1 MSSTKPFKLKPVQ
14 LRDAFI
20 ADLAKCWQ
28 KAQSLHAKDTPYA
41 FVLFGLEGTPHFE
54 PHVLTEEGLET
65 AAKRYIENG
74 YCETLA
80 EGQKELR
87 FSIEDSPYAAELEG
101 ELPTVNALLK
111 PVEHILDETL
121 GYALLAKA
129 AMDAFVTLD
138 KQGVF
143 GIGKQ
148 REKLLLMIDTSF
160 AQKDWTLPSVKRLNS
175 WKAAKEYE
183 EQTKIQGVYA
193 SCDTLTFSPD
203 GRSLFFAGHR
213 ETKPGKEKSE
223 CEIVACDL
231 KGLQLKRRWRHAFP
245 RLNGFRDI
253 TCDQDGS
260 SVLAIANHSVR
271 GADKTM
277 LMRFV
282 SKGGCQIGN
291 HILDGSA
298 QCLAFSGD
306 GCQIVVATGNE
317 VLRFLDQQFV
327 ELRTVKIKS
336 YPSDILPL
344 RNGEVLVG
352 CEKGILRANARSET
366 TTTPFK
372 KGVFRLSA
380 DKAEKFVLLSRW
392 FDLFASDREK
402 KLEFGFQVY
411 ALPKMK
417 ALRNIQIPG
426 KQLVRAAISPNGK
439 LIACEAHGI
448 GKRTEDIVV
457 FETKT
462 FREIARRKSD
472 SVSDLKFSPD
482 SRLLAFTKEG
492 YTTSE
497 PIVVWRVPRK

>member
-1 MSSTKPFKLKPVQ
+1 MSLTKPFKLKPVQ

-20 ADLAKCWQ
+20 ADLAQCWQ
-28 KAQSLHAKDTPYA
+28 KARSLHPKDTSYA

-54 PHVLTEEGLET
+54 PHVLTEEGLEN

-74 YCETLA
+74 YYETLA
-80 EGQKELR
+80 EAKKELR

-101 ELPTVNALLK
+101 DLPTVNALLK
-111 PVEHILDETL
+111 PVEHILDETP

-129 AMDAFVTLD
+129 AIDAFVTLNQ
-138 KQGVF
+138 QGVF

-160 AQKDWTLPSVKRLNS
+160 AERDWTLPSIKRLNS
-175 WKAAKEYE
+175 RTAAKEYE
-183 EQTKIQGVYA
+183 EQTKILGVYA

-203 GRSLFFAGHR
+203 GRRLFFAGHR
-213 ETKPGKEKSE
+213 ESDPGKEKSE

-253 TCDQDGS
+253 TCDREGS

-271 GADKTM
+271 GADKTL
-277 LMRFV
+277 LMRFA
-282 SKGGCQIGN
+282 SKGGRQIGN
-291 HILDGSA
+291 HTLDGSA
-298 QCLAFSGD
+298 QSLAVSGD
-306 GCQIVVATGNE
+306 DCQIVVATGNKI
-317 VLRFLDQQFV
+317 LRFLDQQFV
-327 ELRTVKIKS
+327 ELRAVKIKS

-352 CEKGILRANARSET
+352 CEKGIVRANAHSET

-372 KGVFRLSA
+372 KGVFRLST

-392 FDLFASDREK
+392 FDLFGSERERNS
-402 KLEFGFQVY
+402 EFGFQVFT
-411 ALPKMK
+411 LPKMK
-417 ALRNIQIPG
+417 HVRTIQLPG
-426 KQLVRAAISPNGK
+426 KQLVRATMSPNGE

-448 GKRTEDIVV
+448 GKRIAEIIV

-462 FREIARRKSD
+462 FSEIARRKSD
-472 SVSDLKFSPD
+472 PVSDLKFSPD
-482 SRLLAFTKEG
+482 GRLLAFTKGG

-497 PIVVWRVPRK
+497 PIVLWRVPQK